1 MAVRGR
7 TLILTVLA
15 LVAIGA
21 AGCAPDAEPA
31 AEPTAAPSAVP
42 TPMEDRPTPLAYA
55 VPSTGPTEVAR
66 AVFEVVDGV
75 NTTDT
80 VLSDAFDAGDALT
93 VSGQCEGGERMT
105 YALRDSTPDGDGA
118 VLTSGTF
125 GCDSPVPQGNTY
137 GVGLSGTV
145 QVVLTVDSGTE
156 RAWVTVTK

>member
-1 MAVRGR
+1 MAVRG
-7 TLILTVLA
+7 TPIVLTVLA
-15 LVAIGA
+15 LVVIGA
-21 AGCAPDAEPA
+21 AGCAPDAEPTTEPSPA
-31 AEPTAAPSAVP
+31 PTA
-42 TPMEDRPTPLAYA
+42 TPVSQTPRPYA
-55 VPSTGPTEVAR
+55 VPSAGPAEVAR

-93 VSGQCEGGERMT
+93 ISGQCEGGERMS

-125 GCDSPVPQGNTY
+125 RCDSSAPQGNTY

-145 QVVLTVDSGTE
+145 QVVLTVDSDTR

>member
-1 MAVRGR
+1 MAVRG
-7 TLILTVLA
+7 TPIVLTVLA
-15 LVAIGA
+15 LVVIGA

-31 AEPTAAPSAVP
+31 TEPSPAPTA
-42 TPMEDRPTPLAYA
+42 TPVSQTPRPYA
-55 VPSTGPTEVAR
+55 VPSAGPAEVAR

-105 YALRDSTPDGDGA
+105 YALRDSTPDGEGA

-125 GCDSPVPQGNTY
+125 RCDSSAPQGNTY

-145 QVVLTVDSGTE
+145 QVVLTVDSDTE

>member
-1 MAVRGR
+1 MAVRG
-7 TLILTVLA
+7 TPIVLTVLA
-15 LVAIGA
+15 LVVIGA

-31 AEPTAAPSAVP
+31 TEPSPAPTAAPVSQ
-42 TPMEDRPTPLAYA
+42 TPRPYA
-55 VPSTGPTEVAR
+55 VPSAGPAEVAR

-75 NTTDT
+75 NTTET

-105 YALRDSTPDGDGA
+105 YALRDSTPDGEGA

-125 GCDSPVPQGNTY
+125 RCDSSAPQGNTY

-145 QVVLTVDSGTE
+145 QVVLTVDSDTE